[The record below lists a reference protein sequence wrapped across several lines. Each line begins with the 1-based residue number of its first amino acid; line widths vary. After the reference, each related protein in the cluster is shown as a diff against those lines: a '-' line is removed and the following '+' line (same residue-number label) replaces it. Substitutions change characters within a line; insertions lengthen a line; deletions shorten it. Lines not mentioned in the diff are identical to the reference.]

1 MQVYFLPTK
10 VDVEPAFEQTLPALG
25 AAMALVGMSIAN
37 ASTSTI
43 HRLFMR

>member
-25 AAMALVGMSIAN
+25 AAMALGGMSIAN